1 MDIYGVSMGIRA
13 CAKIYFQSMRA
24 TGRTTHMLSLVENGD
39 LIIVHPTVNGKDLL
53 RQLSMRGITKVDVRS
68 ASTLDEIRQMHREN
82 RGCYKRVHLD
92 HSFVDAYYMSA
103 IEKTGN
109 AIDAMLRDA
118 HSQTMSELD
127 FHSNA
132 RKFML

>member
-53 RQLSMRGITKVDVRS
+53 RQLSMRGMTKVDVRS
-68 ASTLDEIRQMHREN
+68 AATLDEIRQIQREN
-82 RGCYKRVHLD
+82 RGRYKRVHLD
-92 HSFVDAYYMSA
+92 HSFVDAYYMDV
-103 IEKTGN
+103 IERTGRD
-109 AIDAMLRDA
+109 IDAMLRDA
-118 HSQTMSELD
+118 HSQAMSELD
-127 FHSNA
+127 FHTNFH
-132 RKFML
+132 KYTL